1 MKKWTR
7 CIHNS
12 TPNLSLDQWK
22 YVPLEK
28 YSSLNKKSSLTSNQ
42 GLGPR
47 NLGWTFYGEFFFKGN
62 IVLDTWNL
70 CFWKKWP
77 SLGLWNTLSLSL
89 SLCVVS
95 LISNIKFWMSLYLC
109 VPLLS
114 PDDTWHHPL
123 VDNVGSDMILGW
135 YEEPLFKI
143 WKWWQIN
150 KQTNWFSTC
159 RLVKMQQYP
168 VRKIRKIICKNMKK
182 TFGTN
187 TCCFNERSV

>member
-47 NLGWTFYGEFFFKGN
+47 NLGWTFYGEFFLKEISYSILETFVFEKNGLPW
-62 IVLDTWNL
+62 VFETL
-70 CFWKKWP
+70 C
-77 SLGLWNTLSLSL
+77 LC
-89 SLCVVS
+89 LCVS
-95 LISNIKFWMSLYLC
+95 CHCYYQMISNIKFWMSLYLC

-114 PDDTWHHPL
+114 PDDTWHH
-123 VDNVGSDMILGW
+123 
-135 YEEPLFKI
+135 LFKI

>member
-95 LISNIKFWMSLYLC
+95 L
-109 VPLLS
+109 LL
-114 PDDTWHHPL
+114 PDDIQHKILNVFVFVCAIVITRWYLTSSPSRQCGVWHDP
-123 VDNVGSDMILGW
+123 GMIWRASIQNL
-135 YEEPLFKI
+135 EVMTD
-143 WKWWQIN
+143 
-150 KQTNWFSTC
+150 KQTDKLIF
-159 RLVKMQQYP
+159 
-168 VRKIRKIICKNMKK
+168 NM
-182 TFGTN
+182 
-187 TCCFNERSV
+187 

>member
-47 NLGWTFYGEFFFKGN
+47 NLGWTFYGDFFLKEISYSILETFVFEKNGLPW
-62 IVLDTWNL
+62 VFETL
-70 CFWKKWP
+70 C
-77 SLGLWNTLSLSL
+77 LSL

-95 LISNIKFWMSLYLC
+95 L
-109 VPLLS
+109 LL
-114 PDDTWHHPL
+114 PDDIQHKILNVFVFVCAIVITRWYLTSSPSRQCGVWHDP
-123 VDNVGSDMILGW
+123 GMIWRASIQNL
-135 YEEPLFKI
+135 EVMTD
-143 WKWWQIN
+143 
-150 KQTNWFSTC
+150 KQTDKLIF
-159 RLVKMQQYP
+159 
-168 VRKIRKIICKNMKK
+168 NM
-182 TFGTN
+182 
-187 TCCFNERSV
+187 

>member
-47 NLGWTFYGEFFFKGN
+47 NLGWTFYEEFFFKGN

-89 SLCVVS
+89 CVVS
-95 LISNIKFWMSLYLC
+95 L
-109 VPLLS
+109 LL
-114 PDDTWHHPL
+114 PDDIQHEIL
-123 VDNVGSDMILGW
+123 NVFVFVCAIVITRW
-135 YEEPLFKI
+135 YLTSSIQNLEVMTD
-143 WKWWQIN
+143 
-150 KQTNWFSTC
+150 KQTDKLIF
-159 RLVKMQQYP
+159 
-168 VRKIRKIICKNMKK
+168 NM
-182 TFGTN
+182 
-187 TCCFNERSV
+187 

>member
-89 SLCVVS
+89 CVVS
-95 LISNIKFWMSLYLC
+95 L
-109 VPLLS
+109 LL
-114 PDDTWHHPL
+114 PDDIQHKILNVFVFVCAIVITRWYLTSSPSRQCGVWHDP
-123 VDNVGSDMILGW
+123 GMIWRASIQNL
-135 YEEPLFKI
+135 EVMTD
-143 WKWWQIN
+143 
-150 KQTNWFSTC
+150 KQTDKLIF
-159 RLVKMQQYP
+159 
-168 VRKIRKIICKNMKK
+168 NM
-182 TFGTN
+182 
-187 TCCFNERSV
+187 

>member
-1 MKKWTR
+1 MKI
-7 CIHNS
+7 C
-12 TPNLSLDQWK
+12 PPWK
-22 YVPLEK
+22 IFIPEK
-28 YSSLNKKSSLTSNQ
+28 ESSLTSNQ

-95 LISNIKFWMSLYLC
+95 LLYQMISNIKFWMSLYLC

-114 PDDTWHHPL
+114 PDDTWHH
-123 VDNVGSDMILGW
+123 
-135 YEEPLFKI
+135 LFKI

-182 TFGTN
+182 PLGQILVAFY
-187 TCCFNERSV
+187 